1 METLQNVMLRQQN
14 IYKKEQETISEYV
27 QSEVTDTIEKKP
39 VLRHTE
45 SEILLPLQH
54 IEKTLNQT
62 VLPKMERKEEEKI
75 SLVHQQKEQINQEVV
90 EEVLNQ
96 LEADRKV
103 KIQNETTEQ
112 TEHIVVNQ
120 IQKTKKE
127 IMTESQQIVENMI
140 HRELQTNLH
149 TISEQVYRD
158 LEKRLLSERRRRG
171 Y

>member
-1 METLQNVMLRQQN
+1 
-14 IYKKEQETISEYV
+14 
-27 QSEVTDTIEKKP
+27 
-39 VLRHTE
+39 
-45 SEILLPLQH
+45 
-54 IEKTLNQT
+54 
-62 VLPKMERKEEEKI
+62 MERKEEKI
-75 SLVHQQKEQINQEVV
+75 SLIHQQKEQINQEVV

-96 LEADRKV
+96 LEANRKV